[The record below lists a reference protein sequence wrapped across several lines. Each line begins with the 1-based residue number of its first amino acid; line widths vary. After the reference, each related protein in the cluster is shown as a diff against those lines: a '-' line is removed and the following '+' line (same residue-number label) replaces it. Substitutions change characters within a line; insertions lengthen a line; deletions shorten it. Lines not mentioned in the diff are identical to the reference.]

1 MVTAEHSSINVHAEL
16 PQHDVTAKYQ
26 FSVQRPDSEEA
37 RFSTMESA
45 PPQLLTPKHKH
56 TAACSLTEA
65 DLPPLGETRALKCVT
80 GKSRLMRVKRLQIY
94 GVSTE
99 HLRIRAQDARARL
112 WCGGRTLRSHLLQQR
127 TELHKQR
134 VPEESR
140 GEPGRPDLPP
150 PNPVRT
156 VRLCTALYGSAR
168 LCLLLSPRGEP
179 LEASAIFWA
188 KNPRLRRHLRRTY
201 ADDDGRDEVKRFTVK
216 KKTDLRQNYDGN
228 QIQLA
233 VSRRRESPPAASHEA
248 REGDQGQRV
257 SAALLLLCGAPSV
270 DVIIDIDPVCNGFIQ
285 ISDTQRPERSDRT
298 PPEPLIN
305 HETMQPAPL
314 DLSIN
319 MDFMD
324 PEEAHADTHVSIN
337 IPEDAPSHTPP
348 ITLRVKTRD
357 HSLPLK
363 TLWAQRR
370 AQTLSALVALVGGCL
385 PILASSVVSLYFL
398 ELTDIFEPVHSGYSC
413 SDRSLSLPYVEPK
426 QEVCPLPL
434 LFSLAFAA
442 PTVTILIGEA
452 ILYCYLSRR
461 SSSAHTEANINAAG
475 CNFNSYIR
483 RAVRFIGVHIF
494 GLCVTALITDILQL
508 STGLHAPYW
517 LEVCKPN
524 LTQLNMSSCEEGF
537 ILEDICSGQDQGLI
551 TAGRKSFPSQHA
563 TLAAFA
569 AVYIS
574 MYFNTVLTDSAKL
587 LKPLLVFS
595 FVMLAV
601 LAGLTRLIQFRNHP
615 VDVYCGWLLG
625 AAIAVYL
632 GVYAVGNFQPSQDR
646 SRCRPSLPILREPPL
661 SSLPNVSQSAMSN
674 SHPVHHTLVPSQT
687 EPIITRTS
695 SHTLIPNSELPILT
709 RSASYREP
717 SMNMKRAS
725 AEVEVISPP
734 SPLGNRDNMSTFN
747 SSTLPRSHGGSSMED
762 GRVPRRHASIHASMD
777 STRSKQLLS
786 QWKNKND
793 NRKLSLQV
801 MDGIRPAPCSSPQRS
816 QEMRCASEPSPMGLE
831 AELRAMTH
839 LPAMSSQEAELRA
852 GAHIPAQY
860 MKLAASSVPMTNHNH
875 HSHNGGAGMGGGA
888 RVSIQSRPGSS
899 QLVHIPEEDN
909 SNSKDQESESED
921 SMMDGGGSVRE
932 KWLRVAEKT
941 TLPCRPLSAGGQPRL
956 MQVIALSKQQG
967 LLHSPRSEDG
977 GSSLSCTGSIRYR
990 ALTDQDPSPP
1000 ASTTGVVGGG
1010 GLERTGSIVRV
1021 EAHPESKSNK
1031 PVVKPPSTDGSGSW
1045 RWKPP
1050 EQRPS
1055 LRQSAFNLNELGRHG
1070 DSCDSGPPDGRRS
1083 VIGNEI
1089 EVESGPDGG
1098 GGGGAYQNHPHVMH
1112 PLHPLHPNNNPNYQH
1127 QNNPNYQHQSNPIFP
1142 PNNPAGNSHG
1152 SFPPSSPNPNTP
1164 IPPPAAF
1171 APPFHPH
1178 PQAITTIR
1186 VTPVEGTA
1194 ASSDGGSDSQSVAS
1208 SSRESTLNR
1217 DNGSSGQPERGP
1229 TPDLHPNHRI
1239 PEENN
1244 QLERESSVR
1253 FQENLRN
1260 FQEST
1265 SHHAIVNR
1273 QLQGMF
1279 QRPSPTP
1286 PPTLPRPILTHTPP
1300 PTLGLAYKE

>member
-1 MVTAEHSSINVHAEL
+1 MPAHVTCCG
-16 PQHDVTAKYQ
+16 Q
-26 FSVQRPDSEEA
+26 
-37 RFSTMESA
+37 SA
-45 PPQLLTPKHKH
+45 PILAGNSTHPAGERLERG
-56 TAACSLTEA
+56 AC
-65 DLPPLGETRALKCVT
+65 DT
-80 GKSRLMRVKRLQIY
+80 GS
-94 GVSTE
+94 S
-99 HLRIRAQDARARL
+99 
-112 WCGGRTLRSHLLQQR
+112 
-127 TELHKQR
+127 
-134 VPEESR
+134 
-140 GEPGRPDLPP
+140 
-150 PNPVRT
+150 
-156 VRLCTALYGSAR
+156 
-168 LCLLLSPRGEP
+168 
-179 LEASAIFWA
+179 
-188 KNPRLRRHLRRTY
+188 
-201 ADDDGRDEVKRFTVK
+201 
-216 KKTDLRQNYDGN
+216 
-228 QIQLA
+228 
-233 VSRRRESPPAASHEA
+233 
-248 REGDQGQRV
+248 
-257 SAALLLLCGAPSV
+257 
-270 DVIIDIDPVCNGFIQ
+270 
-285 ISDTQRPERSDRT
+285 
-298 PPEPLIN
+298 
-305 HETMQPAPL
+305 
-314 DLSIN
+314 
-319 MDFMD
+319 
-324 PEEAHADTHVSIN
+324 
-337 IPEDAPSHTPP
+337 
-348 ITLRVKTRD
+348 
-357 HSLPLK
+357 
-363 TLWAQRR
+363 
-370 AQTLSALVALVGGCL
+370 

-461 SSSAHTEANINAAG
+461 SSSGHTEANINAAG

-646 SRCRPSLPILREPPL
+646 SRSRPSLPTLREPPL
-661 SSLPNVSQSAMSN
+661 SSLPNVSQSAMTN

-747 SSTLPRSHGGSSMED
+747 SSTLPRSHGGSSVEE

-816 QEMRCASEPSPMGLE
+816 QEMRCVSEPSPMGLE

-852 GAHIPAQY
+852 GAHIPA
-860 MKLAASSVPMTNHNH
+860 H
-875 HSHNGGAGMGGGA
+875 HNGGAGMGGGA

-956 MQVIALSKQQG
+956 MQVISLSKQQG

-1070 DSCDSGPPDGRRS
+1070 ESCDPGPPDGRRS

-1089 EVESGPDGG
+1089 EVESGPES
-1098 GGGGAYQNHPHVMH
+1098 GGGAYQNHPH
-1112 PLHPLHPNNNPNYQH
+1112 
-1127 QNNPNYQHQSNPIFP
+1127 
-1142 PNNPAGNSHG
+1142 
-1152 SFPPSSPNPNTP
+1152 PS
-1164 IPPPAAF
+1164 
-1171 APPFHPH
+1171 PH
-1178 PQAITTIR
+1178 PSIPTLKR
-1186 VTPVEGTA
+1186 SLPSESPPVEGTT

-1265 SHHAIVNR
+1265 SHHALVNR

-1279 QRPSPTP
+1279 QRPGPTP